1 MAIKRTILIT
11 CLVVPFLLSNGGCST
26 GRQGAMSG
34 AAIGALSGLAIGS
47 LSGNAGEG
55 AAIGAIVGG
64 VGGAVIGDQ
73 NRRRDEAS
81 HATASDAAAP
91 ASAPV
96 PAPGAPPAPVMLSS
110 DSDRQRMAL
119 AKLARSWDVSGWELI
134 DGQRQLISGTAV
146 GAVENNYFIR
156 MEMKISADG
165 RPGLESTGNLIFGA
179 EPGVGLTMTSRFST
193 SPSSMNYTGTVSA
206 DGRTLTLTSAAPSG
220 SSAQRRIVIQ
230 FLTNNDFVADVTAG
244 EKSEAQASLRFSGA
258 S

>member
-11 CLVVPFLLSNGGCST
+11 CLVVSFLLSNGGCST

-34 AAIGALSGLAIGS
+34 ATVGALSGLVIGS

-81 HATASDAAAP
+81 HASESDVADSESAAR
-91 ASAPV
+91 S
-96 PAPGAPPAPVMLSS
+96 APVMLSS
-110 DSDRQRMAL
+110 ESDRERMAL

-146 GAVENNYFIR
+146 GTVENNYFIR

-165 RPGLESTGNLIFGA
+165 RPGMDSTGNLTFGA

-193 SPSSMNYTGTVSA
+193 SPSSMSYTGTVSA
-206 DGRTLTLTSAAPSG
+206 DGRTLTLSSATPSG
-220 SSAQRRIVIQ
+220 SIAQRRIVIQ